1 MLIEIL
7 TLFPEIFVSP
17 LQHSILGKALQK
29 GLLSINLRNIRDYA
43 YDKHRQ
49 VDDRPFGGGSGM
61 LMKPEPLAAAID
73 AVRSENPGIRVILL
87 TPQGKL
93 FNQKVARELS
103 DLSSLALI
111 CGRYEG
117 VDERIR
123 KHWVDDEI
131 SIGDYVLS
139 GGEFAA
145 LVVVDVVARLIPG
158 VLGDAASC
166 VEESFSDGLLEYPQ
180 YTRPR
185 EFKGFNVPEVLL
197 SGNHEEIRKWR
208 RFESLKRTF
217 ERRPDLL
224 RSSSLTEDEKRFIE
238 ELRRKRED
246 LNKNT

>member
-1 MLIEIL
+1 MRIEVL
-7 TLFPEIFVSP
+7 TLFPEIFSSP
-17 LQHSILGKALQK
+17 LEHSILGKALQK
-29 GLLSINLRNIRDYA
+29 GLLNVNVRNIRDYA
-43 YDKHRQ
+43 FDKHRQ

-73 AVRSENPGIRVILL
+73 AVRGEVPGIRVILL
-87 TPQGKL
+87 TPQGTL
-93 FNQKVARELS
+93 FDQAKAGELA
-103 DLSSLALI
+103 SLESMALI

-123 KHWVDDEI
+123 KHWVDEEL

-145 LVVVDVVARLIPG
+145 LVVIDVIARLLPG
-158 VLGDAASC
+158 VLGDKESC

-185 EFKGFNVPEVLL
+185 NFKGYEVPEILL
-197 SGNHEEIRKWR
+197 SGNHEAIRKWR
-208 RFESLKRTF
+208 RREALKRTL

-224 RSSSLTEDEKRFIE
+224 DFSVLSHEEKKFIE
-238 ELRRKRED
+238 ELKSGKRVAGS
-246 LNKNT
+246 N